1 MTDLPKCPVCGM
13 PPALRVRS
21 RGMNW
26 GSAEVRCSN
35 GCPGIRAGF
44 AFPPDHEIQAR
55 KTLCEKWEKLV
66 GEIAAAPQREVK

>member
-35 GCPGIRAGF
+35 GCLGIRAGF

-55 KTLCEKWEKLV
+55 KTLCNKWEKLV
-66 GEIAAAPQREVK
+66 GEIAAAPRREMK